1 MFEIGFSSF
10 YVLLLQFYCK
20 SNWKTI
26 ATGKLLE
33 TIELTQM
40 GGSCIRCKTFFFSFN
55 ELAET

>member
-10 YVLLLQFYCK
+10 YVLLLQCYCK
-20 SNWKTI
+20 KTI

-40 GGSCIRCKTFFFSFN
+40 GGSCIRCKNFFFSFN